1 MEVAA
6 VEYITG
12 SRTVFGVISTP
23 FRLRLVHNFLPFLL
37 ILWALSPLGGQASLR
52 VVFLHGVVSN
62 ATVPV
67 SYLDSFSKRVEEY
80 PEVTKVVFNSVL
92 LAPPSSKV
100 AHQDFF
106 ENLKIPL
113 LEDFESRSRQTDDD
127 GWYSIKPDQNLE
139 YSSLIGLSTA
149 GIPPED
155 RTFSNI
161 ETSYLH
167 LDCSLTRIDDAEP
180 GGQCDWWGEYGMIG
194 NTVGTCYSGRW
205 SEMTLSLAR
214 DLEYN
219 ISDPSTAPR
228 KIYFGHRTERDGQF
242 LGTTAECSTT
252 TTYVEV
258 SYTCSGKACVATAI
272 RRSRLTHSPTTITWF
287 DDDLLKQAA
296 GESTTNLIGFFCPSF
311 INSTQVEEFE
321 FSLGE
326 NALVLFLNDPDNP
339 FLDVNKRPDL
349 SDLDNAVF
357 SRRFA
362 QLLNTFLLAYVAP
375 LAVAGGFDPSANVNE
390 SRVPDGTGQGVAVN
404 TTATLEKTKIVLG
417 YDTTWLAVLM
427 ASSLVMLAAGIATVV
442 LNLMRRGPEVL
453 DSFTSMLRE
462 NQYAHQETG
471 PSTED
476 ASEKVR
482 RLRKTRVMLGDVHPL
497 EMNGHVAVTTMTDGD
512 SVQPLRSGR
521 LYY

>member
-1 MEVAA
+1 M
-6 VEYITG
+6 
-12 SRTVFGVISTP
+12 
-23 FRLRLVHNFLPFLL
+23 
-37 ILWALSPLGGQASLR
+37 
-52 VVFLHGVVSN
+52 
-62 ATVPV
+62 
-67 SYLDSFSKRVEEY
+67 
-80 PEVTKVVFNSVL
+80 
-92 LAPPSSKV
+92 
-100 AHQDFF
+100 
-106 ENLKIPL
+106 
-113 LEDFESRSRQTDDD
+113 
-127 GWYSIKPDQNLE
+127 
-139 YSSLIGLSTA
+139 
-149 GIPPED
+149 
-155 RTFSNI
+155 
-161 ETSYLH
+161 
-167 LDCSLTRIDDAEP
+167 
-180 GGQCDWWGEYGMIG
+180 
-194 NTVGTCYSGRW
+194 
-205 SEMTLSLAR
+205 
-214 DLEYN
+214 
-219 ISDPSTAPR
+219 
-228 KIYFGHRTERDGQF
+228 
-242 LGTTAECSTT
+242 
-252 TTYVEV
+252 
-258 SYTCSGKACVATAI
+258 
-272 RRSRLTHSPTTITWF
+272 
-287 DDDLLKQAA
+287 
-296 GESTTNLIGFFCPSF
+296 
-311 INSTQVEEFE
+311 
-321 FSLGE
+321 
-326 NALVLFLNDPDNP
+326 
-339 FLDVNKRPDL
+339 NKRPDL

-497 EMNGHVAVTTMTDGD
+497 EMNGHFAVTTMTDGD